1 MEQYGPDAAGVE
13 LLNQA
18 IAAARDVVTVCPSN
32 NKNFA
37 HGQFTL
43 AKCLLHTASF
53 PFPFS
58 ATYLLPLLLNTLFV
72 WFTNRSLFFTS
83 TFIPEVPGLR
93 RHVSCSFMNLGSKK
107 SGTTPVIGFLPPRTY
122 EVIGYS
128 AIASVTIR
136 NTRNYFNCCTHFI

>member
-18 IAAARDVVTVCPSN
+18 IAAARDVVTVCPPN

-72 WFTNRSLFFTS
+72 WFTNRSLSFLLRHLFLRYQVS
-83 TFIPEVPGLR
+83 TPTRFLLIYE
-93 RHVSCSFMNLGSKK
+93 SWFQKK
-107 SGTTPVIGFLPPRTY
+107 SGTSPVLKIKK
-122 EVIGYS
+122 
-128 AIASVTIR
+128 
-136 NTRNYFNCCTHFI
+136 N